1 MKEVLGKMRDMLSLE
16 GVFTS
21 DEDLKAE
28 QVRRLAET
36 GAEFS
41 EEELARLSVLDIA
54 DLADHFEEIK
64 KG

>member
-28 QVRRLAET
+28 QMRRLAET
-36 GAEFS
+36 GVEFS
-41 EEELARLSVLDIA
+41 EEELAQLSVLDVA